1 MASMGMVSLAGIV
14 VRNAVVLFEFIEQR
28 IREGLPVTTAVY
40 EAGRARIRPILL
52 TALTAVVALLPVA
65 LGEDPLFKPLA
76 IGIVSGILFSTVLT
90 LVLVPAYYLILAKR
104 RHKDKPFTE

>member
-65 LGEDPLFKPLA
+65 FGEDPLFKPLA
-76 IGIVSGILFSTVLT
+76 IRIGYSILDCIDSRSCSGVLSDFGET
-90 LVLVPAYYLILAKR
+90 SS
-104 RHKDKPFTE
+104 